1 MNSSAPGITDNISKM
16 SSDTISSI
24 SSRMSSA
31 ILSDGSTDTSSG
43 SWFDYIRNM
52 SIMTWLII
60 LMILAFFGFNVF
72 VYLAKGTQ
80 YITDFF
86 KPLIEK
92 ITAVVGGVSSK
103 IVNVT
108 AEGAKGVVNTTA
120 DVVDTGLTAVQDV
133 TSIQPDN
140 VQNSSLNKAL
150 NTSKQTKQTSN
161 VYEADES
168 NSKIQSGT
176 PKSGWCYIGEDRG
189 FRSCAKV
196 GANDDCMSGDI
207 FPTHEICVNPSLRA

>member
-1 MNSSAPGITDNISKM
+1 MNISAPGITDNISKM

-80 YITDFF
+80 DITDFF

-133 TSIQPDN
+133 TAIQPDN

-150 NTSKQTKQTSN
+150 NTSKQTKQTSS